1 MPWALPQLGGSSV
14 HEFSV
19 FVDKP
24 VVLIRESLIDAAPSL
39 DDVAA
44 LCPQLANELGESFP
58 VTPRLLG
65 HQGILLRY
73 FGISRG
79 HLDRVG

>member
-1 MPWALPQLGGSSV
+1 MPWALPQPDGSSV

-19 FVDKP
+19 YADKP
-24 VVLIRESLIDAAPSL
+24 VVLIRKSLVDAAPSL
-39 DDVAA
+39 DDMAA

-58 VTPRLLG
+58 VIPRLHS

-79 HLDRVG
+79 HLDRDG